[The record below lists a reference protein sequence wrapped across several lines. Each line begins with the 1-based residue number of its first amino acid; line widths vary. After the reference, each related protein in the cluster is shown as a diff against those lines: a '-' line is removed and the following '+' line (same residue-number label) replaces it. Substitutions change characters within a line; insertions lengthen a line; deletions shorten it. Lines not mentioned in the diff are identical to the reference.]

1 MNYLVNLVD
10 GLHDDVVDIKKIQNE
25 KQTNRHEN
33 RKTDTRL
40 LDPQITRPFLI

>member
-40 LDPQITRPFLI
+40 WDP